1 MSKKQ
6 IGEILPPAFHQVW
19 LARKCESILKIVCK
33 GGRGSGKSTDISI
46 CIVMDLIQFPITVLC
61 IRKVKDT
68 IRESCYEQIKEAI
81 EILGVEHLFRFKES
95 PMEIIYKPRGN
106 WSGPIW

>member
-6 IGEILPPAFHQVW
+6 IDEILPPAFHQVW

-46 CIVMDLIQFPITVLC
+46 CIVMD
-61 IRKVKDT
+61 
-68 IRESCYEQIKEAI
+68 
-81 EILGVEHLFRFKES
+81 
-95 PMEIIYKPRGN
+95 
-106 WSGPIW
+106 GPYSVSYYGSLYT

>member
-6 IGEILPPAFHQVW
+6 IDEILPPAFHQVW

-33 GGRGSGKSTDISI
+33 GGRGSGKSMDISI

-81 EILGVEHLFRFKES
+81 EILGVELLFL
-95 PMEIIYKPRGN
+95 
-106 WSGPIW
+106 